1 MTLLTIEA
9 LVERAHTNSTMKG
22 FWNEFTKAEIEGD
35 ETTLR
40 ALINEKLLLVVSEIT
55 EAMEELRSGHDAKEI
70 YEGEAG
76 KPEGFGVEIAD
87 AFIRMFDLVGGLE
100 LPIGDII
107 SQKMG
112 YNSES
117 RGHMH
122 GRQF

>member
-9 LVERAHTNSTMKG
+9 LVERAHTNSAKKG
-22 FWNEFTKAEIEGD
+22 FWNEFTKAEIKGD
-35 ETTLR
+35 ETALR

-55 EAMEELRSGHDAKEI
+55 EAMEELRSGHTPQEI
-70 YEGEAG
+70 YKGDAG

-87 AFIRMFDLVGGLE
+87 ALIRMFDLVGGLD